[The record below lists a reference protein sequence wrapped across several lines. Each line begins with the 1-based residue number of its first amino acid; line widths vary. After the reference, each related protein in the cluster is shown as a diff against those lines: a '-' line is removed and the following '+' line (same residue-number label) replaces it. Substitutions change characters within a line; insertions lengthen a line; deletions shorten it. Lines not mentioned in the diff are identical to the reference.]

1 MVSRTNK
8 FRGRSRYHGR
18 GKKAGRGAGM
28 RGGRGNAGLNKH
40 RVMTRIKYMP
50 RHYGMH
56 GFNRDPSL
64 RTRHVTC
71 NVSELAD
78 MAGDGD
84 SVKLSEHGIDKLLG
98 SGQINS
104 AIHVTVEHA
113 SAKAVT
119 KVEAAGGSVTVD
131 DGDEF
136 GEWEEE

>member
-56 GFNRDPSL
+56 GFNRGRSL
-64 RTRHVTC
+64 RVRHVTC
-71 NVSELAD
+71 NVSALAKL
-78 MAGDGD
+78 AGDGD
-84 SVKLSEHGIDKLLG
+84 SVDLSEHGFDKLLG
-98 SGQINS
+98 SGQIS
-104 AIHVTVEHA
+104 TAIHVTVEHA
-113 SAKAVT
+113 SAKAVS

>member
-1 MVSRTNK
+1 
-8 FRGRSRYHGR
+8 
-18 GKKAGRGAGM
+18 M

-84 SVKLSEHGIDKLLG
+84 SVNLSEHGIDKLLG

-113 SAKAVT
+113 SAKAVA
-119 KVEAAGGSVTVD
+119 KVKLLAVP
-131 DGDEF
+131 
-136 GEWEEE
+136 